1 MPVFTLIESL
11 DFWAFLNL
19 CHYVAVADEK
29 YLSHNLFLSQ
39 NAPICRVLA
48 RFAGFAFSVE
58 IVKNVTEMANRG
70 KTGHIDSVNRSKN
83 VVGIG
88 GFYYCGI
95 LAHL

>member
-1 MPVFTLIESL
+1 MF
-11 DFWAFLNL
+11 
-19 CHYVAVADEK
+19 
-29 YLSHNLFLSQ
+29 
-39 NAPICRVLA
+39 LA
-48 RFAGFAFSVE
+48 RFAEFAFSVE

-95 LAHL
+95 FDKLISK